1 MKRAGAFI
9 RWAGMS
15 LAVLASACTLLPE
28 QKTVDI
34 YRLPSS
40 LAAAAPAGKVQGWSL
55 RIRNPHADA
64 ILDSAR
70 IAVIVKGD
78 QLSTY
83 GGARWTDAPPT
94 LLRGRLA
101 QAFRLDGRLASVS
114 TTDSNVRADLE
125 LDSDLRAFQ
134 SEYRGSVP
142 HAVVS
147 LDARL
152 ISTSTRRVVASRSF
166 EIAQAADGVEVPA
179 VVSAFGLASD
189 ALAAQVVQWAV
200 EQGGLARAS
209 FSGSESSPSR

>member
-1 MKRAGAFI
+1 MRRAGAFI
-9 RWAGMS
+9 RWAGIS
-15 LAVLASACTLLPE
+15 LAALASACTLLPE

-34 YRLPSS
+34 YRLPSAQ
-40 LAAAAPAGKVQGWSL
+40 AAASPAGKAQAWSL
-55 RIRNPHADA
+55 RIRSPHANA
-64 ILDSAR
+64 VLDSAR
-70 IAVIVKGD
+70 IAVIVQGD
-78 QLSTY
+78 QISTY

-94 LLRGRLA
+94 LVRGRLA
-101 QAFRLDGRLASVS
+101 QAFRLDGRVASVS

-134 SEYRGSVP
+134 SEYRGAVP

-166 EIAQAADGVEVPA
+166 EIAQPAGGVEVPA
-179 VVSAFGLASD
+179 VVSAFGLATD

-200 EQGGLARAS
+200 EQGAAVQ
-209 FSGSESSPSR
+209 SGRPE

>member
-1 MKRAGAFI
+1 MRRAGAII

-34 YRLPSS
+34 YRLPSAQ
-40 LAAAAPAGKVQGWSL
+40 AAASPAGKAQAWSL
-55 RIRNPHADA
+55 RIRSPHANA
-64 ILDSAR
+64 VLDSAR
-70 IAVIVKGD
+70 IAVIVQGD
-78 QLSTY
+78 QISTY

-94 LLRGRLA
+94 LVRGRLA
-101 QAFRLDGRLASVS
+101 QAFRLDGRVASVS

-134 SEYRGSVP
+134 SEYRGGVP

-166 EIAQAADGVEVPA
+166 EIAQPAGGVEVPA
-179 VVSAFGLASD
+179 VVSAFGLATD

-200 EQGGLARAS
+200 EQGAAVQ
-209 FSGSESSPSR
+209 SGRPE

>member
-1 MKRAGAFI
+1 MRRAGAII

-34 YRLPSS
+34 YRLPAAQ
-40 LAAAAPAGKVQGWSL
+40 AAASPGGQAQAWSL
-55 RIRNPHADA
+55 RLRSPHANA

-70 IAVIVKGD
+70 IAVIVQGD
-78 QLSTY
+78 QISTY

-94 LLRGRLA
+94 LVRTRLA
-101 QAFRLDGRLASVS
+101 QAFRLDGRVASIS

-134 SEYRGSVP
+134 SEYRGTVP

-166 EIAQAADGVEVPA
+166 EVAQPAGGTEVPA
-179 VVSAFGLASD
+179 VVAAFGLATD

-200 EQGGLARAS
+200 EQGAAAH
-209 FSGSESSPSR
+209 PSRPE

>member
-1 MKRAGAFI
+1 MRRAGAII

-34 YRLPSS
+34 YRLPAAQ
-40 LAAAAPAGKVQGWSL
+40 AAASPGGQAQAWSL
-55 RIRNPHADA
+55 RLRSPHANA

-70 IAVIVKGD
+70 IAVIVQGD
-78 QLSTY
+78 QISTY

-94 LLRGRLA
+94 LVRTRLA
-101 QAFRLDGRLASVS
+101 QAFRLDGRVASIS

-134 SEYRGSVP
+134 SEYRGTVP
-142 HAVVS
+142 HAVVG

-166 EIAQAADGVEVPA
+166 EVAQPAGGTEVPA
-179 VVSAFGLASD
+179 VVAAFGLATD

-200 EQGGLARAS
+200 EQGAAAH
-209 FSGSESSPSR
+209 PSRPE